1 MPDVSE
7 AQARLMRAV
16 AHGWKKPG
24 GGGPSEAVGKEFV
37 AADKAAGN
45 PKLPAKKK
53 KMSEGGM
60 VEEKE
65 KHFHVTHPDGH
76 SFMVAKHNLSDA
88 TLKKLRGMCKGG
100 VAMAGG
106 GEAPK
111 PEDVFTLPP
120 VDFKLD
126 PQSGAPAGYE
136 DVWDQA
142 VKSSQPHPEY
152 EGRGTRTP
160 EGQMVNVPLPQGGR
174 ALVTPQGGP
183 STPPPIMEP
192 LRPYQPPPP
201 VPLPG
206 TIGTTPTQPPPQP
219 PPGPG
224 PPPATVVPY
233 VHPPTA
239 GEQAQET
246 AKAGA
251 LTAGAEAQDVEG
263 KKKAAVYDAGVQW
276 EKDRAQRFEQQQAA
290 LSEAGARL
298 QQAVVDGKIDP
309 NKYWNDRGT
318 GGRVMAGIGLLLG
331 GVGSGLAGGPNLALK
346 VIQDNIQRDVESQ
359 YKNQLNAQKGA
370 ELNLQSQQQM
380 RADYYADIAMHG
392 HIVLGQIQSAAALA
406 QGPVAKAQAAYAIAA
421 GQQMIEAAKRQS
433 ADLNSRNWATA
444 QTADRL
450 NKWNYEN
457 SQAAAASGAG
467 GIDKPLTDRV
477 SLMTSYSGSLGKILD
492 EMDERV
498 GGTTPNRLSYVAQ
511 KGSEVVGG
519 GNRQASNWDTQ
530 VELAA
535 GEMAKIAKGGV
546 GSEEEIQHLVKLAP
560 GSGKAAAQKLAW
572 IDSVRK
578 YVKGQ
583 KQNLND
589 QFRRQGHASFIPYPE
604 AEPGAEAADLATDR
618 KK

>member
-76 SFMVAKHNLSDA
+76 TFMVAKHNLSDA

-224 PPPATVVPY
+224 PPPATVVPT
-233 VHPPTA
+233 VHAPSA
-239 GEQAQET
+239 QEQALADQQ
-246 AKAGA
+246 KAA
-251 LTAGAEAQDVEG
+251 LAAGAENVDVEG
-263 KKKAAVYDAGVQW
+263 KKKAAIYDAGVQW
-276 EKDRAQRFEQQQAA
+276 EKDRQQRFDQQQAA
-290 LSEAGARL
+290 LGEAGARL

-309 NKYWNDRGT
+309 NKYWTDRGT
-318 GGRVMAGIGLLLG
+318 GGKVMAGIGLALSG
-331 GVGSGLAGGPNLALK
+331 IGSGLAGGPNLALK

-370 ELNLQSQQQM
+370 ELNLQSQQQL
-380 RADYYADIAMHG
+380 RADYYADLAMHG
-392 HIVLGQIQSAAALA
+392 HIVLGQVQSAAATA
-406 QGPVAKAQAAYAIAA
+406 QGPAAKANAAFLMA
-421 GQQMIEAAKRQS
+421 GIQQNIELAKRQA

-450 NKWNYEN
+450 NKWNYDN
-457 SQAAAASGAG
+457 AQAAAG
-467 GIDKPLTDRV
+467 GPTALDKPLTDRV
-477 SLMTSYSGSLGKILD
+477 TLMTTYSGSLGKILD
-492 EMDERV
+492 EMDSRV
-498 GGTTPNRLSYVAQ
+498 GGTTPNRLAPV
-511 KGSEVVGG
+511 SETVSSAVGG
-519 GNRQASNWDTQ
+519 GNREASNWNTQ
-530 VELAA
+530 VQLAA

-546 GSEEEIQHLVKLAP
+546 GSEEEINHLVALAP
-560 GSGKAAAQKLAW
+560 GAGKPEAQKLAW